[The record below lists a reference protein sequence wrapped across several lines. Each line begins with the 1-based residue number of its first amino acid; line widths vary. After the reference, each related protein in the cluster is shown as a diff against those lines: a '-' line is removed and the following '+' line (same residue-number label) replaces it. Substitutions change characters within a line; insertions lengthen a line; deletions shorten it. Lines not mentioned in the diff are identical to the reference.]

1 MRERERERER
11 ERRER
16 QALLINKIQHSTN
29 TPIETVNTVV
39 PTARHE
45 LDD

>member
-1 MRERERERER
+1 MRER

-16 QALLINKIQHSTN
+16 RETAKALLINKIQHSTK